1 MNLNDHKAQ
10 YRAES
15 AAIGAILIQ
24 GKGLADTLRFGL
36 SHGWIDADD
45 RPVVRQQVQAF
56 DQTWQQYIDLREQY
70 ELALSKEQ
78 SRRAKAG

>member
-1 MNLNDHKAQ
+1 MKLNDHKAQ

-24 GKGLADTLRFGL
+24 AKGLVDTLRFGL
-36 SHGWIDADD
+36 AHGWIDADD
-45 RPVVRQQVQAF
+45 RPVVREQVQSF
-56 DQTWQQYIDLREQY
+56 DASWRRYIDIREQY
-70 ELALSKEQ
+70 ELALSNEQ